1 MITGADI
8 VLTSGGYL
16 NDEMIRS
23 APSLKWIHSL
33 LAGLDWLAKL
43 PSLAEDVLV
52 TSTGGIHGPPVSE
65 LTLLLMLA
73 MARGLPVFLRNQPE
87 GIWFRPAG
95 GLIFEKTVG
104 ILGVGAIATD
114 LAPKLSALGANIIG
128 ISSDAGRDVPGITE
142 MRRSD
147 KLAAAVADLD
157 FLVLL
162 TPHRPATH
170 HIVDA
175 EVFAAMKPSAFLVNV
190 ARGGVVDEDAL
201 LMALREGQIAGAGL
215 DAFQR
220 EPLPADHPFWQME
233 NVIVTPHTAGL
244 SDRYAIDAM
253 PVVENNLRAFQAG
266 EISKM
271 INIVDRT
278 LLSV

>member
-1 MITGADI
+1 
-8 VLTSGGYL
+8 
-16 NDEMIRS
+16 
-23 APSLKWIHSL
+23 
-33 LAGLDWLAKL
+33 
-43 PSLAEDVLV
+43 
-52 TSTGGIHGPPVSE
+52 
-65 LTLLLMLA
+65 
-73 MARGLPVFLRNQPE
+73 
-87 GIWFRPAG
+87 
-95 GLIFEKTVG
+95 
-104 ILGVGAIATD
+104 
-114 LAPKLSALGANIIG
+114 
-128 ISSDAGRDVPGITE
+128 

>member
-1 MITGADI
+1 M
-8 VLTSGGYL
+8 
-16 NDEMIRS
+16 
-23 APSLKWIHSL
+23 
-33 LAGLDWLAKL
+33 
-43 PSLAEDVLV
+43 
-52 TSTGGIHGPPVSE
+52 
-65 LTLLLMLA
+65 TLLLMMA

-104 ILGVGAIATD
+104 IFGVGAIATD
-114 LAPKLSALGANIIG
+114 LAPKLNALGANVIG
-128 ISSDAGRDVPGITE
+128 ISSDAGREVPGIAE
-142 MRRSD
+142 MRGSD
-147 KLAAAVADLD
+147 NLPAAVADLD

-162 TPHRPATH
+162 TPYRPETH

-175 EVFAAMKPSAFLVNV
+175 KVFAAMKPTAYLVNV

-201 LMALREGQIAGAGL
+201 LTALRNGQIAGAGL
-215 DAFQR
+215 DTFQR
-220 EPLPADHPFWQME
+220 EPMPSDHPFWQME

-244 SDRYAIDAM
+244 SDRYAIDAL

-271 INIVDRT
+271 INIVDRS